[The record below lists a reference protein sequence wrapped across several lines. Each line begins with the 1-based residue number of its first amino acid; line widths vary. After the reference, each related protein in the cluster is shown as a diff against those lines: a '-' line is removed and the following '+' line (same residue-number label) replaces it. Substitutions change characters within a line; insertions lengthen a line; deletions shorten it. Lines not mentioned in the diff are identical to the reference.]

1 MENGKIYEA
10 ISSIMAEIG
19 AIGKEKKN
27 QQQGFM
33 YRGIDDVMNALQPS
47 LVKHK
52 VFIVPEV
59 TSEAREEKVNKN
71 GTLLFYVRLGV
82 TYRFFTT
89 DGSSIETRVIGEA
102 MDSGDK
108 ATNKAMSIAYKYA
121 CFQVFCIPTEEM
133 KDPDAET
140 HEPVTGAGNRQDKQD
155 RKKADSKKQEG
166 ATKAGSPP
174 SDPPTAPTEKEMADV
189 ANQVVNATKISV
201 IRKELERTG
210 VSEAAICKRYELGR
224 LEDCTEDIFIKA
236 VNALKKTKDRG
247 AA

>member
-10 ISSIMAEIG
+10 ISNVMAEIG

-27 QQQGFM
+27 LQQGFM

-59 TSEAREEKVNKN
+59 TSETREEKTNKN
-71 GTLLFYVRLGV
+71 GTLLFYVRLGI

-89 DGSSIETRVIGEA
+89 DGSSIETKVIGEA

-133 KDPDAET
+133 RDPDAET
-140 HEPVTGAGNRQDKQD
+140 HEPVQKAGSQKDKSA
-155 RKKADSKKQEG
+155 KEKADSKKAGESN
-166 ATKAGSPP
+166 TKTQPP
-174 SDPPTAPTEKEMADV
+174 SAPSLPTEEQMANM
-189 ANQVVNATKISV
+189 ANQVVNATKVSV

-210 VSEAAICKRYELGR
+210 VSETAICKRYEIGK
-224 LEDCTEDIFIKA
+224 LEDCTEDMFIKA
-236 VNALKKTKDRG
+236 MNALKKTKDKG

>member
-1 MENGKIYEA
+1 
-10 ISSIMAEIG
+10 
-19 AIGKEKKN
+19 
-27 QQQGFM
+27 
-33 YRGIDDVMNALQPS
+33 
-47 LVKHK
+47 
-52 VFIVPEV
+52 
-59 TSEAREEKVNKN
+59 
-71 GTLLFYVRLGV
+71 
-82 TYRFFTT
+82 
-89 DGSSIETRVIGEA
+89 

-140 HEPVTGAGNRQDKQD
+140 HEPVTGAGNQQNRQGRQKT
-155 RKKADSKKQEG
+155 DSKKQEG
-166 ATKAGSPP
+166 AAKAGPP
-174 SDPPTAPTEKEMADV
+174 PLDPPAAPTEKEMAEV
-189 ANQVVNATKISV
+189 ANQVVNAVKISV

-247 AA
+247 VA

>member
-1 MENGKIYEA
+1 MESGKIYEA
-10 ISSIMAEIG
+10 ISNVMAEIG

-59 TSEAREEKVNKN
+59 TSETREEKVNKN

-89 DGSSIETRVIGEA
+89 DGSSIETKVIGEA

-140 HEPVTGAGNRQDKQD
+140 HEPVTRTGSQRNKEE
-155 RKKADSKKQEG
+155 KKTESKKQEG
-166 ATKAGSPP
+166 AAKAGPP
-174 SDPPTAPTEKEMADV
+174 PLDPPVPPTEKEMAEV

-236 VNALKKTKDRG
+236 ANALKKTKDRG